1 MRAHNQKSLLFQ
13 LRESLIRSKNLNSEL
28 LSQGYCVIDNIF
40 ENSILQEIQD
50 EIVMLDECCKLE
62 SSPNSLQGKDGEE
75 LILTKPGIYEWSL
88 VLRSERV
95 AGEGTMEMVPRIQS
109 LWENRDELVSTLQ
122 SSCEVLSTITALDQV
137 KVAII
142 RQGGAFAVH
151 TDTLPTTGRTLSIT
165 IYLNDDYRQEE
176 HGGELRVLPFPY
188 ESVDVAPLMGRM
200 VLFSSCNLFHR
211 VLPSRLDRRFCLS
224 LMFYGSNPGFPCPP
238 PVPGLP
244 AQVSARLLSE
254 RRALTPLV
262 FEEEFKRSIAE
273 AFGRP
278 DQDGAVSSAIERLE
292 RTCEDAR
299 GRLDAAM
306 LEALRSLPAL
316 ASR

>member
-1 MRAHNQKSLLFQ
+1 M
-13 LRESLIRSKNLNSEL
+13 
-28 LSQGYCVIDNIF
+28 
-40 ENSILQEIQD
+40 
-50 EIVMLDECCKLE
+50 
-62 SSPNSLQGKDGEE
+62 
-75 LILTKPGIYEWSL
+75 
-88 VLRSERV
+88 
-95 AGEGTMEMVPRIQS
+95 
-109 LWENRDELVSTLQ
+109 
-122 SSCEVLSTITALDQV
+122 
-137 KVAII
+137 
-142 RQGGAFAVH
+142 H

-224 LMFYGSNPGFPCPP
+224 LMFYGSNSGFPCPP

-244 AQVSARLLSE
+244 AHVSARLLSE

-278 DQDGAVSSAIERLE
+278 DQDGAVSSAVERLE

-306 LEALRSLPAL
+306 LEALRSLPAP